1 MVRRSCKRPI
11 RVTPHSASQALHA
24 LHYAQH
30 SDNLRIEIAAARV
43 LDAYCQGRLIAAEDV
58 ADTTDFLVAAERA
71 GGMKYDITSLE
82 HGFRVSVVSEVSDE
96 EWPVAMI
103 SAGARILPAS
113 CPTRWSGTATL
124 KQRGGGRW
132 PGL

>member
-1 MVRRSCKRPI
+1 MVRRSRKHPVH
-11 RVTPHSASQALHA
+11 VTPQGASRALHA
-24 LHYAQH
+24 LHFVRQA
-30 SDNLRIEIAAARV
+30 DNLRIEITAARV

-82 HGFRVSVVSEVSDE
+82 QGFRVSVVSEVSDE

-103 SAGARILPAS
+103 SAGARILRAS
-113 CPTRWSGTATL
+113 CPTR
-124 KQRGGGRW
+124 
-132 PGL
+132 